1 MRESVVR
8 FENFNTEYTTP
19 YQSKLSSEN
28 LFSNVQ
34 SLEALSKTCSYFD
47 LMINGRY
54 LTTVNLPL
62 GRFIK
67 DIKQSKIL
75 VKKPVLRLQCK
86 TNLDMFVDTSFE
98 AKKYVLETQFSLLD
112 VSKVR
117 EVDLVPV
124 NI

>member
-1 MRESVVR
+1 M
-8 FENFNTEYTTP
+8 
-19 YQSKLSSEN
+19 
-28 LFSNVQ
+28 
-34 SLEALSKTCSYFD
+34 
-47 LMINGRY
+47 
-54 LTTVNLPL
+54 TTVNLPL

-86 TNLDMFVDTSFE
+86 TNLDMFVATSFK